1 MESHSILLSV
11 DQVAAKL
18 DISSKTLRKLV
29 RRGDVPAHRLGK
41 QIRLSL
47 DEVIRATATVKPVEN
62 QS

>member
-1 MESHSILLSV
+1 MESDSILLSV

-29 RRGDVPAHRLGK
+29 RRGDIPAHRLGK

-47 DEVIRATATVKPVEN
+47 DEVIRATATVKPE
-62 QS
+62 STRD